1 MSESN
6 MSESNIQ
13 FLLNNE
19 LTVIADCDPNMTVLN
34 YLRQELSRKGTK
46 EGCASG
52 DCGACT
58 AVLAE
63 VITPAMDHSNKS
75 QSTTDQLSYKSINT
89 CITFLSALHG
99 KQLLTVEDLQQ
110 SNKLHVV
117 QQAMVD
123 CHGSQCGFCTPGFVM
138 SLFSLKKNLSQATFT
153 DAAAKSTLLKLNL
166 EKDIEH
172 GLAGNLC
179 RCTGYRAITDAAK
192 QACNDEGIDQ
202 FDQNKLTTIKQ
213 LKLIAKQKETR
224 VLHKN
229 SKSLYQPSS
238 LDKLAQLVEQYPQ
251 AKLLAGGTDLAL
263 SVTQGMVQ
271 IQTMI
276 SMGNVSELSQISET
290 DDMLSIGAM
299 VSYQES
305 HQLLTKYYPEFG
317 QMLYRLGSTQ
327 VRNAGT
333 LGGNV
338 GNASPIGDT
347 PPVLIA
353 LGAKLVLRKGLR
365 TREILV
371 EDYFVDFKVT
381 KLESGE
387 FIQSIEIPKATSK
400 KQLIVFKISK
410 RLDDDIST
418 VLACFNLEFENQK
431 VVDIKIAFGGMA
443 GIPKRAFACEKALL
457 GKEASETNIA
467 LAMTALAQD
476 FSPLSD
482 VRASSEYRMQVAKN
496 LVRKCFYE
504 LEQIHASTRIETFEV
519 DTLKADT
526 LKVKGVTHAEID

>member
-1 MSESN
+1 MSEN
-6 MSESNIQ
+6 NIQ

-63 VITPAMDHSNKS
+63 VISPAVSSTN
-75 QSTTDQLSYKSINT
+75 QSVTAQLSYKSINT

-110 SNKLHVV
+110 GNKLHVV

-138 SLFSLKKNLSQATFT
+138 SLFSLKKNLSQALFT
-153 DAAAKSTLLKLNL
+153 DAAVESRSLERNPSLNL
-166 EKDIEH
+166 DKDIEH

-179 RCTGYRAITDAAK
+179 RCTGYRSIIDAAK
-192 QACNDEGIDQ
+192 LACNNNEVDQ
-202 FDQNKLTTIKQ
+202 FDQDKLATIKA
-213 LKLIAKQKETR
+213 LKNIAKQQET
-224 VLHKN
+224 VELHN
-229 SKSLYQPSS
+229 NEKSLYLPST
-238 LDKLAQLVEQYPQ
+238 LAELAELVEQYPQ

-263 SVTQGMVQ
+263 TVTQNIAQ

-276 SMGNVSELSQISET
+276 AMGNVSELAQINET
-290 DDMLSIGAM
+290 EDMLSIGAM
-299 VSYQES
+299 VSYQDC
-305 HQLLTKYYPEFG
+305 HALLTQYFPEFG

-327 VRNAGT
+327 VRNSGT

-353 LGAKLVLRKGLR
+353 LGAKLVLRKGQC
-365 TREILV
+365 TREISV
-371 EDYFVDFKVT
+371 EDYFVDYKVT
-381 KLESGE
+381 QLERGE
-387 FIQSIEIPKATSK
+387 FIQRIEIPKAMNK
-400 KQLIVFKISK
+400 KHVKVFKISK

-418 VLACFNLEFENQK
+418 VLACFSVEFSHHK
-431 VVDIKIAFGGMA
+431 VANIKIAFGGMA
-443 GIPKRAFACEKALL
+443 GIPKRAFACEQALI
-457 GKEASETNIA
+457 GKEPTEKNIST
-467 LAMTALAQD
+467 AMTALGTD

-504 LEQIHASTRIETFEV
+504 LAQTHASTRIETFETN
-519 DTLKADT
+519 TLEAEK
-526 LKVKGVTHAEID
+526 LKVNGVTHA

>member
-1 MSESN
+1 MSEN
-6 MSESNIQ
+6 NIQ

-63 VITPAMDHSNKS
+63 VITSSNNES
-75 QSTTDQLSYKSINT
+75 ATEQLKYKSINT

-110 SNKLHVV
+110 GNKLHVV

-153 DAAAKSTLLKLNL
+153 DATAEPKSPELNVSLNL
-166 EKDIEH
+166 DKDIEH

-179 RCTGYRAITDAAK
+179 RCTGYRSITEAAK
-192 QACNDEGIDQ
+192 QACNNDKVDQ
-202 FDQNKLTTIKQ
+202 FDKDKLTTIKQ
-213 LKLIAKQKETR
+213 LKNIAKQQETV
-224 VLHKN
+224 VLHN
-229 SKSLYQPSS
+229 NGKSLYLPNT
-238 LDKLAQLVEQYPQ
+238 LVKLAQLVAQYPQ

-263 SVTQGMVQ
+263 SVTQNMAQ

-276 SMGNVSELSQISET
+276 SMGNVSELAQITET
-290 DDMLSIGAM
+290 TDLLSIGAM
-299 VSYQES
+299 VSYQDS
-305 HQLLTKYYPEFG
+305 HQLLTKHYPEFG

-327 VRNAGT
+327 VRNSGT

-353 LGAKLVLRKGLR
+353 LGAKLVLRKGQG
-365 TREILV
+365 TREISV
-371 EDYFVDFKVT
+371 EDYFVDYKVT
-381 KLESGE
+381 KLEPGE

-400 KQLIVFKISK
+400 KQLKVFKISK

-418 VLACFNLEFENQK
+418 VLACFCVEFSKQK
-431 VVDIKIAFGGMA
+431 VTDIKIAYGGMA
-443 GIPKRAFACEKALL
+443 GIPKRAFACEQALMGKAP
-457 GKEASETNIA
+457 TDQNIS
-467 LAMTALAQD
+467 LAMTALSTD

-482 VRASSEYRMQVAKN
+482 VRASSKYRMQVAKN

-504 LEQIHASTRIETFEV
+504 LEKNHASTRIETFE
-519 DTLKADT
+519 ADT
-526 LKVKGVTHAEID
+526 FGADTFEVKGVTHA

>member
-1 MSESN
+1 MSEN
-6 MSESNIQ
+6 NIQ

-19 LTVIADCDPNMTVLN
+19 LKVIANCDPNMTVLN

-63 VITPAMDHSNKS
+63 VITNASAKE
-75 QSTTDQLSYKSINT
+75 QLSYKSVNT

-110 SNKLHVV
+110 GNKLHVV

-138 SLFSLKKNLSQATFT
+138 SLFSLKKNLSRTEFFN
-153 DAAAKSTLLKLNL
+153 AAEKTKSFELDLAL
-166 EKDIEH
+166 EKDIER

-192 QACNDEGIDQ
+192 QACNNEDVDQ
-202 FDQNKLTTIKQ
+202 FDQEKTSTISQ
-213 LKLIAKQKETR
+213 LNLIAKQHETV
-224 VLHKN
+224 VLHN
-229 SKSLYQPSS
+229 NGKSLYLPNT
-238 LDKLAQLVEQYPQ
+238 LDKLAQLVEQNPQ

-263 SVTQGMVQ
+263 SVTQGMAQ

-276 SMGNVSELSQISET
+276 AMGNVSELSQINET
-290 DDMLSIGAM
+290 EDMLSIGAM

-305 HQLLTKYYPEFG
+305 HQLLTHHYPEFG

-327 VRNAGT
+327 VRNSGT

-353 LGAKLVLRKGLR
+353 LGAKLVLRKGQR
-365 TREILV
+365 TRTISV
-371 EDYFVDFKVT
+371 EDYFVDYKVT
-381 KLESGE
+381 QLESGE
-387 FIQSIEIPKATSK
+387 FIQSIEIPKANRNK
-400 KQLIVFKISK
+400 HLKVFKISK

-418 VLACFNLEFENQK
+418 VLACFYVEFFNQK
-431 VVDIKIAFGGMA
+431 VADIKIAFGGMA
-443 GIPKRAFACEKALL
+443 GIPKRALACEQALI
-457 GKEASETNIA
+457 GKEANEQNIA
-467 LAMTALAQD
+467 LAMAELSQD

-504 LEQIHASTRIETFEV
+504 LEQTHAATRVETYE
-519 DTLKADT
+519 ADT
-526 LKVKGVTHAEID
+526 LEVKGATHA

>member
-1 MSESN
+1 MSEN
-6 MSESNIQ
+6 NIQ

-63 VITPAMDHSNKS
+63 VII
-75 QSTTDQLSYKSINT
+75 STSKWATTEQLSYKSINT

-99 KQLLTVEDLQQ
+99 KQLLTVEDLKQE
-110 SNKLHVV
+110 NKLHVV

-138 SLFSLKKNLSQATFT
+138 SLFSLKKNLSQATFI
-153 DAAAKSTLLKLNL
+153 DAAAESTSLEQNLKSELD
-166 EKDIEH
+166 KDIEH

-179 RCTGYRAITDAAK
+179 RCTGYRSITDAAK
-192 QACNDEGIDQ
+192 QACNNNDADQ
-202 FDQNKLTTIKQ
+202 FEQNKLATIKQ
-213 LKLIAKQKETR
+213 LKNIAKQQETV
-224 VLHKN
+224 VLQN
-229 SKSLYQPSS
+229 DGKSLYLPNT
-238 LDKLAQLVEQYPQ
+238 LNRLAELVEQYPQ

-263 SVTQGMVQ
+263 SVTQNMTQ
-271 IQTMI
+271 IETMI
-276 SMGNVSELSQISET
+276 SMGNVSELAQMNET
-290 DDMLSIGAM
+290 ADMLSIGAM
-299 VSYQES
+299 VSYQYS
-305 HQLLTKYYPEFG
+305 HQLLTKNYPEFG

-327 VRNAGT
+327 VRNSGT

-353 LGAKLVLRKGLR
+353 LGATLILRKGQR
-365 TREILV
+365 TRELSV
-371 EDYFVDFKVT
+371 EDYFVDYKVT
-381 KLESGE
+381 KLEPGE
-387 FIQSIEIPKATSK
+387 FIQSIEIPKATNK
-400 KQLIVFKISK
+400 KHLKVFKISK

-418 VLACFNLEFENQK
+418 VLACFSVEFSNQK
-431 VVDIKIAFGGMA
+431 VSDIRIAFGGMA
-443 GIPKRAFACEKALL
+443 GIPKRAFACEQALK
-457 GKEASETNIA
+457 GKEPTDQNIG
-467 LAMTALAQD
+467 LAMSALGTD
-476 FSPLSD
+476 FAPLSD

-504 LEQIHASTRIETFEV
+504 LEQTHGSTRIETFE
-519 DTLKADT
+519 ADT
-526 LKVKGVTHAEID
+526 FEPNTFKVKGVSHA

>member
-1 MSESN
+1 MSEN
-6 MSESNIQ
+6 NIQ

-19 LTVIADCDPNMTVLN
+19 LTVIENCDPNMTVLN

-58 AVLAE
+58 AVLVE
-63 VITPAMDHSNKS
+63 VATKENN
-75 QSTTDQLSYKSINT
+75 QSTTENLSYQSINT

-110 SNKLHVV
+110 GNKLHVV

-138 SLFSLKKNLSQATFT
+138 SLFSLKKNLAQTSFT
-153 DAAAKSTLLKLNL
+153 DATTESSSSDLNL
-166 EKDIEH
+166 SLDNDIEH

-179 RCTGYRAITDAAK
+179 RCTGYRSITDAAK
-192 QACNDEGIDQ
+192 QACNNDEVDQ
-202 FDQNKLTTIKQ
+202 FDQDKLATINTLKNISKQ
-213 LKLIAKQKETR
+213 QETV
-224 VLHKN
+224 VLHN
-229 SKSLYQPSS
+229 NDKSLYLPST
-238 LDKLAQLVEQYPQ
+238 LDKLAQLVEKFPQ

-263 SVTQGMVQ
+263 SVTQNMAQ

-276 SMGNVSELSQISET
+276 AMGNVSELAQIKET
-290 DDMLSIGAM
+290 EDMLSIGAM
-299 VSYQES
+299 VSYQDS
-305 HQLLTKYYPEFG
+305 HALLTKHYPEFG

-327 VRNAGT
+327 VRNSGT

-353 LGAKLVLRKGLR
+353 LGAKLVLRKGQR
-365 TREILV
+365 TRVVSV
-371 EDYFVDFKVT
+371 EDYFVDYKVT

-387 FIQSIEIPKATSK
+387 FIQRIEIPKAVNK
-400 KQLIVFKISK
+400 KHLKVFKISK

-418 VLACFNLEFENQK
+418 VLACFYIEFSHQK
-431 VVDIKIAFGGMA
+431 VSDIKIAFGGMA
-443 GIPKRAFACEKALL
+443 GIPKRAFTCEQALM
-457 GKEASETNIA
+457 GKVPNDQNIA
-467 LAMTALAQD
+467 LAMEALATD

-482 VRASSEYRMQVAKN
+482 VRASSEYRLQVAKN

-504 LEQIHASTRIETFEV
+504 LEQTHASTRIETFE
-519 DTLKADT
+519 TNTFEADK
-526 LKVKGVTHAEID
+526 LKVNGVTHA

>member
-1 MSESN
+1 MSEN
-6 MSESNIQ
+6 NIQ

-19 LTVIADCDPNMTVLN
+19 LTVIAGCDPNMTVLN

-63 VITPAMDHSNKS
+63 VITFSNNGS
-75 QSTTDQLSYKSINT
+75 ATEQLSYKSINT

-110 SNKLHVV
+110 GNKLHVV

-138 SLFSLKKNLSQATFT
+138 SLFSLKKNLSQAPFT
-153 DAAAKSTLLKLNL
+153 DATTKPKSIELNPSLNL
-166 EKDIEH
+166 DKDIEH

-179 RCTGYRAITDAAK
+179 RCTGYRSITDAAK
-192 QACNDEGIDQ
+192 QACNNDEVDQ
-202 FDQNKLTTIKQ
+202 FDQDRLTTIKQ
-213 LKLIAKQKETR
+213 LKNIAKQQEIV
-224 VLHKN
+224 VLHNKG
-229 SKSLYQPSS
+229 KSLYLPNT
-238 LDKLAQLVEQYPQ
+238 LVKLAQLVAQYPQ
-251 AKLLAGGTDLAL
+251 AKLLAGGTDLVL
-263 SVTQGMVQ
+263 SVTQNMAQ

-276 SMGNVSELSQISET
+276 SMGNVSELAQINET
-290 DDMLSIGAM
+290 TDMLSIGAM
-299 VSYQES
+299 VSYQDS
-305 HQLLTKYYPEFG
+305 HKILTKHYPEFG

-327 VRNAGT
+327 VRNSGT

-353 LGAKLVLRKGLR
+353 LGAKLLLRKGQG
-365 TREILV
+365 TREISV
-371 EDYFVDFKVT
+371 EDYFIDYKVT
-381 KLESGE
+381 KLEPGE

-400 KQLIVFKISK
+400 KQLKVFKISK

-418 VLACFNLEFENQK
+418 VLACFCVEFSNQK
-431 VVDIKIAFGGMA
+431 VTDIKIAYGGMA
-443 GIPKRAFACEKALL
+443 GIPKRAFACEQALMC
-457 GKEASETNIA
+457 KEPTEQNIS
-467 LAMTALAQD
+467 LAMTALSTD

-482 VRASSEYRMQVAKN
+482 VRASSKYRMQVAKN

-504 LEQIHASTRIETFEV
+504 LEQIHASTRIETFE
-519 DTLKADT
+519 ADT
-526 LKVKGVTHAEID
+526 FEVKGETHA

>member
-1 MSESN
+1 MSDN
-6 MSESNIQ
+6 NIQ

-63 VITPAMDHSNKS
+63 VITSSNH
-75 QSTTDQLSYKSINT
+75 QSAAEQLSYKSINT

-110 SNKLHVV
+110 GNKLHVV

-123 CHGSQCGFCTPGFVM
+123 SHGSQCGFCTPGFVM
-138 SLFSLKKNLSQATFT
+138 SLFSIKKNLAQASFT
-153 DAAAKSTLLKLNL
+153 DAVTKSKSHDLALDLDKN
-166 EKDIEH
+166 IEH

-192 QACNDEGIDQ
+192 QACITDDVDQ
-202 FDQNKLTTIKQ
+202 FDQDKLTTIKQ
-213 LKLIAKQKETR
+213 LKLIAKQQET
-224 VLHKN
+224 VELYSN
-229 SKSLYQPSS
+229 GKSLYLPNS
-238 LDKLAQLVEQYPQ
+238 LDKLAQLIEQYPQ

-263 SVTQGMVQ
+263 SVTQGMAQ
-271 IQTMI
+271 IQTI
-276 SMGNVSELSQISET
+276 IALGNVSELAQINET
-290 DDMLSIGAM
+290 ANSFSIGAM
-299 VSYQES
+299 VSYQQS
-305 HQLLTKYYPEFG
+305 HQLLTQHYPEFG

-327 VRNAGT
+327 VRNSGT

-353 LGAKLVLRKGLR
+353 LGAKLVLRKGQR
-365 TREILV
+365 TREISV
-371 EDYFVDFKVT
+371 EDYFVDYKVT

-387 FIQSIEIPKATSK
+387 FIQSIEIPKASK
-400 KQLIVFKISK
+400 NKQLKVFKISK

-418 VLACFNLEFENQK
+418 VLACFYVEFSKQK
-431 VVDIKIAFGGMA
+431 IADIKIAFGGMA
-443 GIPKRAFACEKALL
+443 GIPKRAFACEQALM
-457 GKEASETNIA
+457 GKEANEQNIT
-467 LAMTALAQD
+467 LAMAALSTD
-476 FSPLSD
+476 FAPLSD

-504 LEQIHASTRIETFEV
+504 LEQTHAATRIEAFEV
-519 DTLKADT
+519 DSFA
-526 LKVKGVTHAEID
+526 VKGIANA

>member
-1 MSESN
+1 MSEN
-6 MSESNIQ
+6 NIQ

-63 VITPAMDHSNKS
+63 VISPAINILS
-75 QSTTDQLSYKSINT
+75 TDQSVTEKLSYKSINT

-99 KQLLTVEDLQQ
+99 KQLLTVEDLQHG
-110 SNKLHVV
+110 NKLHVV

-138 SLFSLKKNLSQATFT
+138 SLFSLKKNLLQARFT
-153 DAAAKSTLLKLNL
+153 DAATEPSPLELNQSLNL
-166 EKDIEH
+166 DKDIEH

-179 RCTGYRAITDAAK
+179 RCTGYRSITDAAK
-192 QACNDEGIDQ
+192 QACNNDEVDQ
-202 FDQNKLTTIKQ
+202 FDQDKLATIEQ
-213 LKLIAKQKETR
+213 LKNIAKQQET
-224 VLHKN
+224 VELHN
-229 SKSLYQPSS
+229 EGKSLYLPYT
-238 LDKLAQLVEQYPQ
+238 LNKLAQLVEQYPQ

-263 SVTQGMVQ
+263 SVTQNMAQ

-276 SMGNVSELSQISET
+276 SMGNVSELAQIRET
-290 DDMLSIGAM
+290 EDMLSIGAM
-299 VSYQES
+299 VSYQDS
-305 HQLLTKYYPEFG
+305 HALLTKHYPEFG

-327 VRNAGT
+327 VINTGT

-353 LGAKLVLRKGLR
+353 LGAKLVLRKGQG
-365 TREILV
+365 TREISV
-371 EDYFVDFKVT
+371 EDYFVDYKVT
-381 KLESGE
+381 QLERGE
-387 FIQSIEIPKATSK
+387 FIQRIEIPKTVNK
-400 KQLIVFKISK
+400 KQLKVFKISK

-418 VLACFNLEFENQK
+418 VLACFSVEFSHSK
-431 VVDIKIAFGGMA
+431 VADIKIAFGGMA
-443 GIPKRAFACEKALL
+443 GIPKRAFACEQALM
-457 GKEASETNIA
+457 GKEPTEKNIS
-467 LAMTALAQD
+467 LAMTALSKD

-504 LEQIHASTRIETFEV
+504 LAQTHESTRIETFEV
-519 DTLKADT
+519 DTLEADS
-526 LKVKGVTHAEID
+526 LKVNGVTDA

>member
-1 MSESN
+1 MSEN
-6 MSESNIQ
+6 NIQ

-63 VITPAMDHSNKS
+63 VVTSKEN
-75 QSTTDQLSYKSINT
+75 QSAAEQLSYKSINT

-110 SNKLHVV
+110 GNKLHVV

-153 DAAAKSTLLKLNL
+153 DAAAIPASLELNPSLNL
-166 EKDIEH
+166 DQDIEH

-179 RCTGYRAITDAAK
+179 RCTGYRSITDAAK
-192 QACNDEGIDQ
+192 QACNNDEVDQ
-202 FDQNKLTTIKQ
+202 FDQDKLATIKQ
-213 LKLIAKQKETR
+213 LKTIAKQQETV
-224 VLHKN
+224 VLHN
-229 SKSLYQPSS
+229 NGKSLYLPNT
-238 LDKLAQLVEQYPQ
+238 LVKLAQLVEQYPQ

-263 SVTQGMVQ
+263 SVTQNMAQ

-276 SMGNVSELSQISET
+276 SMGNVNELAQINET
-290 DDMLSIGAM
+290 ADVLSIGAM
-299 VSYQES
+299 VSYQDS
-305 HQLLTKYYPEFG
+305 HQLLTQHYPEFG

-327 VRNAGT
+327 VRNSGT

-353 LGAKLVLRKGLR
+353 LGAKLVLRKGQG
-365 TREILV
+365 TREISV
-371 EDYFVDFKVT
+371 EDYFVDYKVT
-381 KLESGE
+381 KLEPGE

-400 KQLIVFKISK
+400 KYLKVFKISK

-418 VLACFNLEFENQK
+418 VLACFCVEFSKQK
-431 VVDIKIAFGGMA
+431 VADIKVAFGGMA
-443 GIPKRAFACEKALL
+443 GIPKRAFACEKMLM
-457 GKEASETNIA
+457 GKAPTDQNISLAMMA
-467 LAMTALAQD
+467 LATD

-482 VRASSEYRMQVAKN
+482 VRASSKYRMQVAKN

-504 LEQIHASTRIETFEV
+504 LEQTHASTRIETF
-519 DTLKADT
+519 DADT
-526 LKVKGVTHAEID
+526 FEVKGATHA

>member
-1 MSESN
+1 
-6 MSESNIQ
+6 
-13 FLLNNE
+13 
-19 LTVIADCDPNMTVLN
+19 
-34 YLRQELSRKGTK
+34 
-46 EGCASG
+46 
-52 DCGACT
+52 
-58 AVLAE
+58 
-63 VITPAMDHSNKS
+63 
-75 QSTTDQLSYKSINT
+75 
-89 CITFLSALHG
+89 
-99 KQLLTVEDLQQ
+99 
-110 SNKLHVV
+110 
-117 QQAMVD
+117 
-123 CHGSQCGFCTPGFVM
+123 
-138 SLFSLKKNLSQATFT
+138 
-153 DAAAKSTLLKLNL
+153 
-166 EKDIEH
+166 
-172 GLAGNLC
+172 
-179 RCTGYRAITDAAK
+179 
-192 QACNDEGIDQ
+192 
-202 FDQNKLTTIKQ
+202 
-213 LKLIAKQKETR
+213 
-224 VLHKN
+224 
-229 SKSLYQPSS
+229 
-238 LDKLAQLVEQYPQ
+238 
-251 AKLLAGGTDLAL
+251 
-263 SVTQGMVQ
+263 
-271 IQTMI
+271 
-276 SMGNVSELSQISET
+276 
-290 DDMLSIGAM
+290 MLSIGAM

-353 LGAKLVLRKGLR
+353 LGAKLVLRKGQR

-371 EDYFVDFKVT
+371 EDYFVDYKVT

-387 FIQSIEIPKATSK
+387 FIQSIEIPKSASK
-400 KQLIVFKISK
+400 KQLKVFKISK

-418 VLACFNLEFENQK
+418 VLACFNLEFANQK

-467 LAMTALAQD
+467 LAMMALAQD

-526 LKVKGVTHAEID
+526 LKVKGVTHA

>member
-1 MSESN
+1 

-19 LTVIADCDPNMTVLN
+19 LTVIENCDPNMTVLN

-63 VITPAMDHSNKS
+63 IITPAMNHSG
-75 QSTTDQLSYKSINT
+75 QSTTEQLNYNSINT

-110 SNKLHVV
+110 GNKLHVV

-138 SLFSLKKNLSQATFT
+138 SLFSLKKNRSKATFT
-153 DAAAKSTLLKLNL
+153 DAAARSTSLGSDLAR
-166 EKDIEH
+166 DIEH

-192 QACNDEGIDQ
+192 QACHNDEVDQ
-202 FDQNKLTTIKQ
+202 FDQDKLTTIKQ
-213 LKLIAKQKETR
+213 LKLIAQQKETV

-229 SKSLYQPSS
+229 GKSLYLPTS

-263 SVTQGMVQ
+263 SVTQGMAQ
-271 IQTMI
+271 IQTII
-276 SMGNVSELSQISET
+276 SMGNVSELTQISET
-290 DDMLSIGAM
+290 EDTLSIGSM
-299 VSYQES
+299 VTYQAS
-305 HQLLTKYYPEFG
+305 HELLTKHYPEFG

-353 LGAKLVLRKGLR
+353 LGAKLILRKGRR

-371 EDYFVDFKVT
+371 EDYFVDYKVT
-381 KLESGE
+381 KLETGE
-387 FIQSIEIPKATSK
+387 FIQSIEIPKTSSK
-400 KQLIVFKISK
+400 KHLKVYKISK

-418 VLACFNLEFENQK
+418 VLACFYLEFSNQK
-431 VVDIKIAFGGMA
+431 VANIKIAFGGMA
-443 GIPKRAFACEKALL
+443 AIPKRAFSCEQALL
-457 GKEASETNIA
+457 GKAASDQNIG
-467 LAMTALAQD
+467 LAMKALSLD

-482 VRASSEYRMQVAKN
+482 VRASSEYRLQVAKN
-496 LVRKCFYE
+496 LVKKCFYE
-504 LEQIHASTRIETFEV
+504 LEKTHEATRIETFEAE
-519 DTLKADT
+519 TLKG
-526 LKVKGVTHAEID
+526 KGVTHA

>member
-1 MSESN
+1 MSDN
-6 MSESNIQ
+6 NIQ

-19 LTVIADCDPNMTVLN
+19 LRTIVNCDPNMTVLN
-34 YLRQELSRKGTK
+34 YLRQVLNRKGSK

-63 VITPAMDHSNKS
+63 VSC
-75 QSTTDQLSYKSINT
+75 STKATSEKEQLTYKSINT

-110 SNKLHVV
+110 GKKLHAV

-138 SLFSLKKNLSQATFT
+138 SLFSLNKNLPTAKIYN
-153 DAAAKSTLLKLNL
+153 AAAKDETLELSL
-166 EKDIEH
+166 EQDIEH

-179 RCTGYRAITDAAK
+179 RCTGYRAITAAAK
-192 QACNDEGIDQ
+192 EACFTDDVDQ
-202 FDQNKLTTIKQ
+202 FELQAASTISQ
-213 LKLIAKQKETR
+213 LKAITATNDM
-224 VLHKN
+224 VALH
-229 SKSLYQPSS
+229 SEGKSLYIPAT
-238 LDKLAQLVEQYPQ
+238 LDELANLVELYPQ

-263 SVTQGMVQ
+263 SVTQGMAQ
-271 IQTMI
+271 IQSLI
-276 SMGNVSELSQISET
+276 ALGNVNELTQISET
-290 DDMLSIGAM
+290 EHTLSIGAM
-299 VSYQES
+299 VSYQAC
-305 HQLLTKYYPEFG
+305 HQLLTREYPEFG

-353 LGAKLVLRKGLR
+353 LGAKLVLRRGQR
-365 TREILV
+365 TRILSV
-371 EDYFVDFKVT
+371 ENFFVDYKVT
-381 KLESGE
+381 QLEEGE
-387 FIQSIEIPKATSK
+387 FIQSIEIPKSDK
-400 KQLIVFKISK
+400 RKQLKVFKISK

-418 VLACFNLEFENQK
+418 VLACFYLKLVDQK
-431 VVDIKIAFGGMA
+431 IVEVQIAFGGMA
-443 GIPKRAFACEKALL
+443 GIPKRAFLCEKALL
-457 GKEASETNIA
+457 GKTNCPETIAAAMAS
-467 LAMTALAQD
+467 LAQD
-476 FSPLSD
+476 FTPLSD

-496 LVRKCFYE
+496 LIKKCFYE
-504 LEQIHASTRIETFEV
+504 ISQASTNVETRVESFSV
-519 DTLKADT
+519 QRAFN
-526 LKVKGVTHAEID
+526 A